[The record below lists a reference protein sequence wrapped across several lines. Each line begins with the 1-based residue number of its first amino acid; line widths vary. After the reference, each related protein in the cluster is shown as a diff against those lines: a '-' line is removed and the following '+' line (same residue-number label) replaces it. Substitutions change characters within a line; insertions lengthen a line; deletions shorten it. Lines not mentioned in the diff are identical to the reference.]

1 MHAYAAQIPFSTQQ
15 IKHHEGTLISKQQYL
30 TIKSE
35 TFAITTLKRSKF
47 SDKVVVRGF
56 NMSSHLEK
64 LEITKDNGKTVILNL
79 LEEPTKQAVV
89 PIIQPYEIRTIGF
102 EEENECMAE

>member
-1 MHAYAAQIPFSTQQ
+1 MHTRHRFLFSTQQ
-15 IKHHEGTLISKQQYL
+15 IKHHEGTLASKQQYL

-35 TFAITTLKRSKF
+35 TFAITALKRSKF

-64 LEITKDNGKTVILNL
+64 LEITKDNRKTVILNL
-79 LEEPTKQAVV
+79 LEEPTQQSVV

-102 EEENECMAE
+102 EEEN

>member
-1 MHAYAAQIPFSTQQ
+1 
-15 IKHHEGTLISKQQYL
+15 
-30 TIKSE
+30 
-35 TFAITTLKRSKF
+35 
-47 SDKVVVRGF
+47 
-56 NMSSHLEK
+56 MSIHLEK